1 MKGWKIIFQK
11 AKQSECSHTYIR
23 QNILQAKKL
32 IRDTCG
38 QYIMIKRTIHQ
49 EDINIY
55 EPNIGTLKYIKQ
67 VLRDPKG
74 ELTATQ

>member
-1 MKGWKIIFQK
+1 
-11 AKQSECSHTYIR
+11 
-23 QNILQAKKL
+23 
-32 IRDTCG
+32 
-38 QYIMIKRTIHQ
+38 MIKRTIHQ